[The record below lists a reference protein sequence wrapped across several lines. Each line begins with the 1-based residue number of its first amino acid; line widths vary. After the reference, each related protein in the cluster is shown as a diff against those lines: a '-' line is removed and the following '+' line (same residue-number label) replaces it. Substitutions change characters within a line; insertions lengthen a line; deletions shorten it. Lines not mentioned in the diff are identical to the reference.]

1 MWEYLLHR
9 FGLKK
14 IIAIMLGTILLAVA
28 IGATTL
34 IAISSNLPQLITVKD
49 YEPLLVTEVYARD
62 GEKIGEFFRERRI
75 LVPYDKL
82 PDLLVKAFIAAEDS
96 KFMEHKGLNF
106 IAIFRA
112 FLANLKE
119 GRKVQGASTIT
130 QQVARSLLLSPEKTY
145 IRKIREMLLS
155 TRMEEHL
162 SKQDI
167 MYLYLNQIYLG
178 HSAHGVGMASQI
190 YFRKPVEKLS
200 LAEMAILAG
209 LPQAPSKYSPV
220 FYPDKAKGR
229 QKYVLERML
238 SDGYITEE
246 QFKATVAEPVNV
258 YLREDFQ
265 KVAPYYTETVRQLVI
280 KHLGENIVLDKGLRI
295 YTGLDYKRQIAAQD
309 AVENGLRELDKRQG
323 YRGPKKKIEAPEV
336 VNDFLLKTRDTLVD
350 EKSPMRVVQPDGSV
364 FAKPPMDFAL
374 AKDEKGNLIAK
385 FPSYLS
391 LNQIT
396 DAIVTKVDD
405 KFGLVYVKLAETQ
418 GLIDLDTMKW
428 ARKPNPQMKSE
439 FEEIKKP
446 SAALAVGDVISVKV
460 TDKQF
465 TSTRLKE
472 LLDTMKKDHAKKYK
486 GVKNAPEF
494 VMPADLP
501 KFNEYIEVALEQEPE
516 AEGSLISFGQGSADV
531 ISMVGGRNYGK
542 SQFNRAIQALRQ
554 TGSAFKAIVYASA
567 LDAGYTPVTPLSD
580 SAIVYEEEKI
590 IDEGQETEEIV
601 TQKWKPSNHS
611 KTFGGDILFRNAL
624 IQSKNI
630 PTVKVVQDI
639 GVNWVANYSR
649 RLGIFSPL
657 NMDFTLGLGS
667 SAVTL
672 YELTKVFATFGR
684 LGVRIKPV
692 IVHKVLD
699 RDGKELIGKI
709 ELDERFKDQIDPIE
723 TEIEEKRLAVLGIG
737 PDGKKLAS
745 DPKKD
750 KEKDVKDK
758 DPKIAEAQAAEGS
771 TDSPLEKKNTPAF
784 TGDKTKD
791 KTPKI
796 YFKDPDQ
803 LMDPSTAYMITNLL
817 EGVIYERGGTGG
829 SARSLGRPAA
839 GKTGTTN
846 GYYDAWFVG
855 YTPQIVTGVWVGYDT
870 EKTLGKGEVGG
881 KAALP
886 IWTEFMKV
894 AHSDLPETNFP
905 TPPNIV
911 FVNIDNDTGRLAS
924 ASTKDVVKQAFIDG
938 TEPQTSGAKD
948 QEEETNQFYK
958 EDLSE

>member
-1 MWEYLLHR
+1 MWEHLVHR

-14 IIAIMLGTILLAVA
+14 IIAIIIGTLLLVVA

-75 LVPYDKL
+75 LVPVDKM
-82 PDLLVKAFIAAEDS
+82 PELLVQAFIAAEDS
-96 KFMEHKGLNF
+96 KFLEHKGLNF

-145 IRKIREMLLS
+145 IRKIREMLLA
-155 TRMEEHL
+155 TRMEENL

-167 MYLYLNQIYLG
+167 VYLYLNQIYLG
-178 HSAHGVGMASQI
+178 HSAHGVGMAAQI
-190 YFRKPVEKLS
+190 YFRKPVDKLS
-200 LAEMAILAG
+200 LGEMAILAG
-209 LPQAPSKYSPV
+209 LPQAPSRYSPV
-220 FYPDKAKGR
+220 FYPDKAKAR
-229 QKYVLERML
+229 QKYVLQRML
-238 SDGYITEE
+238 EDGYISEE
-246 QFKATVAEPVNV
+246 QFKTTIAEPINV
-258 YLREDFQ
+258 YLREDYQ
-265 KVAPYYTETVRQLVI
+265 KVAPYYTETVRQLVV
-280 KHLGENIVLDKGLRI
+280 KHLGEGIVNDKGLRI
-295 YTGLDYKRQIAAQD
+295 YTGLDYKRQLAAQEALD
-309 AVENGLRELDKRQG
+309 SGLRELDKRQG
-323 YRGPKKKIEAPEV
+323 FRGPKRKVETPELV
-336 VNDFLLKTRDTLVD
+336 TEFLQKSRDQMID
-350 EKSPMRVVQPDGSV
+350 EKSPLRVVQPDGSA
-364 FAKPPMDFAL
+364 FAKPPPMDFTL
-374 AKDEKGNLIAK
+374 PKDEKGNLTAK
-385 FPSYLS
+385 FPPYLS
-391 LNQIT
+391 IGQIT
-396 DAIVTKVDD
+396 DAVVAKIDD
-405 KFGLVYVKLAETQ
+405 KFGLVTVRVAETQ
-418 GLIDLDTMKW
+418 GLIDLDSMKW
-428 ARKPNPQMKSE
+428 ARKPNPQVRSE
-439 FEEIKKP
+439 FEEVKKP
-446 SAALAVGDVISVKV
+446 STVLAVGDVISVKIV
-460 TDKQF
+460 DKHF
-465 TSTRLKE
+465 TSTRLKD
-472 LLDTMKKDHAKKYK
+472 LFDTMKRDHLKKYK
-486 GVKNAPEF
+486 GAKGQVPEF
-494 VMPADLP
+494 KLPDDVP
-501 KFNEYIEVALEQEPE
+501 KFSEYIECNLEQEPE

-531 ISMVGGRNYGK
+531 ISMVGGRNYTK
-542 SQFNRAIQALRQ
+542 SQFNRAIQAVRQ

-580 SAIVYEEEKI
+580 SAIVYEEEKV

-630 PTVKVVQDI
+630 PTVKIVQDV
-639 GVNWVANYSR
+639 GVNWVANYAR

-684 LGVRIKPV
+684 LGVRIRPV

-699 RDGKELIGKI
+699 RDGKELVGKI
-709 ELDERFKDQIDPIE
+709 ELDERFKDSIDPIE
-723 TEIEEKRLAVLGIG
+723 SEIEEKRQSVLGIG
-737 PDGKKLAS
+737 PDGKKLPV
-745 DPKKD
+745 DPKKEKEAKD
-750 KEKDVKDK
+750 KEAA
-758 DPKIAEAQAAEGS
+758 IAQASAQEG
-771 TDSPLEKKNTPAF
+771 TESPLEKKNTPAF

-791 KTPKI
+791 KVPKI

-803 LMDPSTAYMITNLL
+803 LMDPSSAYMITNLL

-829 SARSLGRPAA
+829 AARSLGRPAA

-886 IWTEFMKV
+886 IWIDFMKV

-905 TPPNIV
+905 APPNIV

-958 EDLSE
+958 EDLSD

>member
-1 MWEYLLHR
+1 MWDYLVHR
-9 FGLKK
+9 FGWKK
-14 IIAIMLGTILLAVA
+14 IIAAGIGVLLLVVA
-28 IGATTL
+28 IGATTV

-75 LVPYDKL
+75 LVPYEKL
-82 PDLLVKAFIAAEDS
+82 PEQLIKAFIAAEDS

-112 FLANLKE
+112 FLANVKE

-130 QQVARSLLLSPEKTY
+130 QQVARSLLLTPEKTY
-145 IRKIREMLLS
+145 IRKIREMLLA
-155 TRMEEHL
+155 TRMEENL

-178 HSAHGVGMASQI
+178 HSAHGVGMAAQI
-190 YFRKPVEKLS
+190 YFRKPVEKLTI
-200 LAEMAILAG
+200 AEMAILAG

-229 QKYVLERML
+229 QKYVLQRML
-238 SDGYITEE
+238 EDGYITEE
-246 QFKATVAEPVNV
+246 QFKTTIAEPVNV
-258 YLREDFQ
+258 YLREDYQ

-280 KHLGENIVLDKGLRI
+280 KHLGENIVLDKGLRV

-309 AVENGLRELDKRQG
+309 SVESGLRELDKRQG
-323 YRGPKKKIEAPEV
+323 FRGPKRKITEPEV
-336 VNDFLLKTRDTLVD
+336 MNELFQKTRDQMID

-364 FAKPPMDFAL
+364 FAKPPLDFTL
-374 AKDEKGNLIAK
+374 PKDEKGMPTAK
-385 FPSYLS
+385 FPDYMSIG
-391 LNQIT
+391 QIA
-396 DAIVTKVDD
+396 DAVVTKIDD
-405 KFGLVYVKLAETQ
+405 KWGLVTVRLAETQ
-418 GLIDLDTMKW
+418 ALIDIDTMKW
-428 ARKPNPQMKSE
+428 ARKPNAQVKSE

-446 SAALAVGDVISVKV
+446 STALAVGDVISVKV
-460 TDKQF
+460 TDKHF
-465 TSTRLKE
+465 SSTRLKE
-472 LLDTMKKDHAKKYK
+472 LLDSSKRDHAKKYK
-486 GVKNAPEF
+486 GVKNAPEYH
-494 VMPADLP
+494 PPTDLP
-501 KFNEYIEVALEQEPE
+501 NLNEYIEVTLEQEPE

-531 ISMVGGRNYGK
+531 IAMVGGRNYNK

-580 SAIVYEEEKI
+580 APIVYEEEKVV
-590 IDEGQETEEIV
+590 DEGQETEEIV
-601 TQKWKPSNHS
+601 TSKWKPLNHS
-611 KTFGGDILFRNAL
+611 KSFGGDILFRNAL
-624 IQSKNI
+624 IQSQNI
-630 PTVKVVQDI
+630 PTVKIVQDI
-639 GVNWVANYSR
+639 GVNWVANYAR

-672 YELTKVFATFGR
+672 YELTKVFAAFGR
-684 LGVRIKPV
+684 LGMRIRPV

-723 TEIEEKRLAVLGIG
+723 SEIEEKRQSVLGIG
-737 PDGKKLAS
+737 PDGKKIA
-745 DPKKD
+745 DTKK
-750 KEKDVKDK
+750 
-758 DPKIAEAQAAEGS
+758 PEAAKSESNKGPADTEAVAAQ
-771 TDSPLEKKNTPAF
+771 DSPLEKKNTPAF
-784 TGDKTKD
+784 QGEKTKD

-796 YFKDPDQ
+796 YFKDGDQ
-803 LMDPSTAYMITNLL
+803 LMDPSSAFMITNLL
-817 EGVIYERGGTGG
+817 ESVIYERGGTGG
-829 SARSLGRPAA
+829 AARSLGRPAA

-846 GYYDAWFVG
+846 GYYDAWFIG

-894 AHSDLPETNFP
+894 AHNDLPEANFTP
-905 TPPNIV
+905 PPNIV
-911 FVNIDNDTGRLAS
+911 FVNIDKETGRLAS
-924 ASTKDVVKQAFIDG
+924 AATKEVVKQAFVEG

-948 QEEETNQFYK
+948 PDEETNQFYK

>member
-1 MWEYLLHR
+1 MWDYLVHR
-9 FGLKK
+9 FGWKK
-14 IIAIMLGTILLAVA
+14 IIAAGLGIILLVVA
-28 IGATTL
+28 IGATTI

-62 GEKIGEFFRERRI
+62 GEKVGEFFRERRI
-75 LVPYDKL
+75 LIPYEKI
-82 PDLLVKAFIAAEDS
+82 PDQLVKAFIAAEDA
-96 KFMEHKGLNF
+96 KFLEHKGLNF
-106 IAIFRA
+106 FAIFRA
-112 FLANLKE
+112 FLANIKE

-145 IRKIREMLLS
+145 IRKIREMLLA
-155 TRMEEHL
+155 TRMEENL

-167 MYLYLNQIYLG
+167 IYLYLNQIYLG
-178 HSAHGVGMASQI
+178 HSAHGVGMAAQI
-190 YFRKPVEKLS
+190 YFRKPVEKLT

-229 QKYVLERML
+229 QKYVLQRML
-238 SDGYITEE
+238 EDGYITEE
-246 QFKATVAEPVNV
+246 QFKTTIAEPVNV

-265 KVAPYYTETVRQLVI
+265 KIAPYYTETVRQLVI

-309 AVENGLRELDKRQG
+309 SVDSGLRELDKRQG
-323 YRGPKKKIEAPEV
+323 FRGPKKKLEQPELV
-336 VNDFLLKTRDTLVD
+336 DEFLQKTRDQMID

-364 FAKPPMDFAL
+364 FAKPPMDFTL
-374 AKDEKGNLIAK
+374 PKDEKGNPTAK
-385 FPSYLS
+385 FPDYMSIG
-391 LNQIT
+391 QIA

-405 KFGLVYVKLAETQ
+405 KFGLVTVRLAETQ
-418 GLIDLDTMKW
+418 GLIDIETMKW
-428 ARKPNPQMKSE
+428 ARKPNPQVKAE

-460 TDKQF
+460 TDKHF

-472 LLDTMKKDHAKKYK
+472 MFDTMKRDHQKKYK
-486 GVKNAPEF
+486 GSKAPIPEF
-494 VMPADLP
+494 QLPADLP
-501 KFNEYIEVALEQEPE
+501 KLEEYIEVALEQEPE

-531 ISMVGGRNYGK
+531 IAMVGGRNYGK

-580 SAIVYEEEKI
+580 APIVYEEEKI
-590 IDEGQETEEIV
+590 VDEGQETEEIV
-601 TQKWKPSNHS
+601 TSKWKPLNHS
-611 KTFGGDILFRNAL
+611 KSFGGDILFRNAL
-624 IQSKNI
+624 IQSQNI
-630 PTVKVVQDI
+630 PTVKVLQDI

-684 LGVRIKPV
+684 LGMRIKPV

-723 TEIEEKRLAVLGIG
+723 TELEEKRQSVLGIG
-737 PDGKKLAS
+737 PDGKKLPV
-745 DPKKD
+745 DPKKAA
-750 KEKDVKDK
+750 EP
-758 DPKIAEAQAAEGS
+758 PKAAEAEGEAVAAE
-771 TDSPLEKKNTPAF
+771 SPLEKKNTPAF
-784 TGDKTKD
+784 QGEKTKD
-791 KTPKI
+791 KVPKI

-803 LMDPSTAYMITNLL
+803 LMDPSSAFLITNLL
-817 EGVIYERGGTGG
+817 ESVIYERGGTGG
-829 SARSLGRPAA
+829 AARSLGRPAA

-846 GYYDAWFVG
+846 GYYDAWFIG

-886 IWTEFMKV
+886 IWTEFMKS
-894 AHSDLPETNFP
+894 AHADLPETSFTP
-905 TPPNIV
+905 PPNIV
-911 FVNIDNDTGRLAS
+911 FVNIDKETGRLAS
-924 ASTKDVVKQAFIDG
+924 ASTKEVVKQAFIEG
-938 TEPQTSGAKD
+938 TEPQSAGAKD
-948 QEEETNQFYK
+948 ADEETNQFYK
-958 EDLSE
+958 EDLSD